1 MRSPICAFLG
11 HVDAGKT
18 SIMDAIRNTMSA
30 YKESGGL
37 TQNIG
42 STEVPTGR
50 IKELAEDLLK
60 KFNISIKVPSIIFID
75 SP

>member
-18 SIMDAIRNTMSA
+18 SIIDAIRDTFFA
-30 YKESGGL
+30 YRETGGL

-42 STEVPTGR
+42 TTEVPTPR
-50 IKELAEDLLK
+50 KALK
-60 KFNISIKVPSIIFID
+60 MAIAVSDFISIISF
-75 SP
+75 